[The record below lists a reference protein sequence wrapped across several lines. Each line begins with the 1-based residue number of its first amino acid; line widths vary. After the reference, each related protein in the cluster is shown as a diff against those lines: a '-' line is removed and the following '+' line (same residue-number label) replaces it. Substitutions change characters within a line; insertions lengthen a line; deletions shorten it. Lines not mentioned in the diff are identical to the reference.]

1 MRSRAGTCRW
11 RSCIDPWSRQR
22 ESVNLWLCMS
32 SILEILQVWKK
43 KKSQQTAASSS
54 CVVNAILPVGQV
66 QSRKSMQE
74 VIRFTSEKKLFLLAD
89 EVGVLKRSTA
99 NNPKMFRWKSPQT
112 SSVRASTLGLS
123 GLYSWA
129 KHWVS
134 LLQEGFI
141 WDGLP
146 VFWQRGA
153 GLLSLCFQRLYWRV
167 SFESPSPVCKN
178 FGAMID

>member
-1 MRSRAGTCRW
+1 MSIIGTGAVPVQYYLDEEQGW
-11 RSCIDPWSRQR
+11 D
-22 ESVNLWLCMS
+22 
-32 SILEILQVWKK
+32 LQVEELHRSLESAKGICKPMALYVINPGNPAGMKK
-43 KKSQQTAASSS
+43 KKSQQTAAPSS

-99 NNPKMFRWKSPQT
+99 NNPKMFRWKSPLT

-129 KHWVS
+129 KH
-134 LLQEGFI
+134 
-141 WDGLP
+141 
-146 VFWQRGA
+146 
-153 GLLSLCFQRLYWRV
+153 
-167 SFESPSPVCKN
+167 
-178 FGAMID
+178 